1 MVVSFMAQ
9 QTNIVSIYIIY
20 DLVKGNISESFIS
33 SHEGKDDFIKGSR
46 RKDTHKIKSPFY
58 IMNQLFLLP
67 TCCLVAQRSQSPII
81 SAIYLERQL
90 YFVRVCI
97 FILTFY
103 STSALPM
110 LNVKRIRLL
119 SFEVFYLSH
128 VRSFLFE

>member
-1 MVVSFMAQ
+1 MKVLVYSFQ
-9 QTNIVSIYIIY
+9 IRKYEILLTFHYV
-20 DLVKGNISESFIS
+20 IS
-33 SHEGKDDFIKGSR
+33 SHEGTDDFIKGSR